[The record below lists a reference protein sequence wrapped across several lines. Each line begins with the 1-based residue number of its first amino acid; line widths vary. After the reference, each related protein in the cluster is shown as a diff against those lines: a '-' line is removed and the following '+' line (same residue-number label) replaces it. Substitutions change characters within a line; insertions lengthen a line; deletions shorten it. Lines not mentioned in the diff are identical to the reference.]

1 MEPLALATLAGL
13 TPKDFEVEL
22 IDERIDEL
30 PEIYE
35 TDLVGITIETYT
47 AKRAY
52 SIAKEIRKQGIKVIM
67 GGIHANL
74 MPDEVIKHCDSM
86 LVGGAEGGIWTQMLN
101 DFKENKVVNLPDSPR
116 TEITFLSFF
125 SGCPNRLKAN
135 LILLRPKL
143 TDLLNSL

>member
-74 MPDEVIKHCDSM
+74 IPC
-86 LVGGAEGGIWTQMLN
+86 
-101 DFKENKVVNLPDSPR
+101 
-116 TEITFLSFF
+116 FLISFAMEYARF
-125 SGCPNRLKAN
+125 AV
-135 LILLRPKL
+135 
-143 TDLLNSL
+143 

>member
-1 MEPLALATLAGL
+1 MVLEETIPGFSDAIIAEHIL

-22 IDERIDEL
+22 IDERIDAL

-67 GGIHANL
+67 GGIHAN
-74 MPDEVIKHCDSM
+74 
-86 LVGGAEGGIWTQMLN
+86 
-101 DFKENKVVNLPDSPR
+101 
-116 TEITFLSFF
+116 
-125 SGCPNRLKAN
+125 
-135 LILLRPKL
+135 
-143 TDLLNSL
+143 